1 MKHYILK
8 SSKYSDDGID
18 KNNLDEVRRYIIRFY
33 PATVKEVVVLSKNH
47 KQYGNVLFN
56 QKGQAFWYNVKS
68 LHVIKSNGKLGI
80 EIPIPKRK

>member
-18 KNNLDEVRRYIIRFY
+18 KNNLDEVRKYIIRFY

-56 QKGQAFWYNVKS
+56 Q
-68 LHVIKSNGKLGI
+68 
-80 EIPIPKRK
+80 

>member
-18 KNNLDEVRRYIIRFY
+18 KNNLDEVRKYIIRFY

-56 QKGQAFWYNVKS
+56 QKGQAFWYNV
-68 LHVIKSNGKLGI
+68 
-80 EIPIPKRK
+80 